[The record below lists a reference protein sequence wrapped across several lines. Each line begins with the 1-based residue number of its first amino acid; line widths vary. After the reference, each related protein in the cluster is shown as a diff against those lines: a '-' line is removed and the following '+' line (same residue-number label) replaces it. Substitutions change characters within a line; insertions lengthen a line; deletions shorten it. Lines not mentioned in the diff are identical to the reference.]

1 MTPPNAPRPAD
12 EAARSGWSEQL
23 AVRIAWCY
31 YHLGLTQQEIAA
43 RLGINRIRV
52 NRLLG
57 EARRR
62 GIVRISI
69 DSKLVENAE
78 LEARLI
84 DRYRLDFAEVMLT
97 MSDDETTTSEVLGAA
112 ACQGVG
118 AKLAN
123 GMTIGVGWGVTL
135 KSFAEAMPATPL
147 AGSAVVAMLGSL
159 SRRSSIDRYEA
170 STTLAGKL
178 GAECFYMPGPL
189 FCDTEEARNA
199 LIVQPMVQEVLNRAR
214 RCDVA
219 IVSIG
224 GLGSETMRRVDFV
237 SDEEVAAVQAAGA
250 VGNYLGHYI
259 DAGGDVLD
267 HPLNR
272 RVIGL
277 EPHELAGVP
286 QRIMISGG
294 RSKVPGLKAVL
305 GAGQLT
311 GLVTD
316 QASARALLD

>member
-1 MTPPNAPRPAD
+1 
-12 EAARSGWSEQL
+12 
-23 AVRIAWCY
+23 VRIAWCY

-69 DSKLVENAE
+69 DSKLAENAE

-84 DRYRLDFAEVMLT
+84 DRYGLDLAEVMLT
-97 MSDDETTTSEVLGAA
+97 MTDDERATSELLGAA
-112 ACQGVG
+112 ACQGIG
-118 AKLAN
+118 GKLLD

-135 KSFAEAMPATPL
+135 KSLAEAMPTTPL
-147 AGSAVVAMLGSL
+147 AQSAVVALVGSL

-170 STTLAGKL
+170 TTTLAGKL
-178 GAECFYMPGPL
+178 DAECFYMPGPL
-189 FCDTEEARNA
+189 FCDSEAARDA
-199 LIVQPMVQEVLNRAR
+199 LIMQPMVQEVLSRAR
-214 RCDVA
+214 ACDIA
-219 IVSIG
+219 IASIG
-224 GLGSETMRRVDFV
+224 GLDWNTMRRVELV
-237 SDEEVAAVQAAGA
+237 SDEEIAAVREAGA
-250 VGNYLGHYI
+250 VGNYLGHFI
-259 DAGGDVLD
+259 DAGGEVLD

-277 EPHELAGVP
+277 VPHELAGVP

-294 RSKVPGLKAVL
+294 RSKIAALKAVL
-305 GAGQLT
+305 GAGVLT

-316 QASARALLD
+316 QASARALLE